1 MCGIAGCI
9 VASRAEPDRAA
20 LERMADALVHRGP
33 DDRGVEVVGPVGL
46 VATRLSIVDVSP
58 AGHQPMT
65 SADRA
70 WWIAYNGEV
79 FNHLE
84 LRARLGPRE
93 WRGGSDTETVL
104 AALEAWGEDALPR
117 GNGLFAWAALDRTRG
132 RVLLAR

>member
-33 DDRGVEVVGPVGL
+33 DDRGIEVVGQVGL

-65 SADRA
+65 TGDGS
-70 WWIAYNGEV
+70 WSVAYNGEV
-79 FNHLE
+79 FNHVE
-84 LRARLGPRE
+84 LRAQLGPRE
-93 WRGGSDTETVL
+93 WRGGADTETRL
-104 AALEAWGEDALPR
+104 AAPSAS
-117 GNGLFAWAALDRTRG
+117 
-132 RVLLAR
+132 